1 MTASKLR
8 TTAAKLYY
16 GQQNKYYED
25 VVMLLLDKIDIVYSQ
40 DDFETAV
47 LSVAVAIV
55 TLFIRR
61 KVIEPTFKDRK
72 GWTPLFRAIKHRQ
85 GQLVELI
92 VGREDF
98 QTELKDNRG
107 RTPLSKDF
115 HSQMPL
121 FWAIQLIVRRLQS
134 CFSFKKTSK
143 QTL

>member
-1 MTASKLR
+1 
-8 TTAAKLYY
+8 
-16 GQQNKYYED
+16 
-25 VVMLLLDKIDIVYSQ
+25 MLLLDKIDIVYSQ

-72 GWTPLFRAIKHRQ
+72 GWFNNLVRAIKHRQ

-115 HSQMPL
+115 HGQTPL
-121 FWAIQLIVRRLQS
+121 FWAIQMIVRRLQS